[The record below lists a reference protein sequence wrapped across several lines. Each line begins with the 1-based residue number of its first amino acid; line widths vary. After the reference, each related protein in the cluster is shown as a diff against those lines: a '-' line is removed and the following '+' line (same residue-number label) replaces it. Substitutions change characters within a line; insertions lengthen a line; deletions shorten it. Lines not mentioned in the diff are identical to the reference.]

1 MLSKALGGTMD
12 CSRCYRAKEAVLW
25 PHMPLIDKVGR
36 SFAYLVVT
44 VIIFAL
50 SDFYWSIEN
59 ITSSLHVLK
68 REH

>member
-1 MLSKALGGTMD
+1 MLSDML
-12 CSRCYRAKEAVLW
+12 CAKEAVLW

-36 SFAYLVVT
+36 SFACLVVT

-59 ITSSLHVLK
+59 ITSSVHVLK